1 VCPVDPAS
9 WMPLLSPRRCVAAFI
24 HAHDLPDTAWG
35 WNRAL
40 LLPSLDVTV
49 KDIGDGLKRVAGQ
62 KAYDLIEWKIDPM
75 IQKIVAGWP
84 KRMAAKRSLAMGFTV
99 DASVDELIQN
109 YIDDDMPK
117 A

>member
-1 VCPVDPAS
+1 
-9 WMPLLSPRRCVAAFI
+9 
-24 HAHDLPDTAWG
+24 
-35 WNRAL
+35 
-40 LLPSLDVTV
+40 TV

-84 KRMAAKRSLAMGFTV
+84 KRMAAKRSRAMGFTV